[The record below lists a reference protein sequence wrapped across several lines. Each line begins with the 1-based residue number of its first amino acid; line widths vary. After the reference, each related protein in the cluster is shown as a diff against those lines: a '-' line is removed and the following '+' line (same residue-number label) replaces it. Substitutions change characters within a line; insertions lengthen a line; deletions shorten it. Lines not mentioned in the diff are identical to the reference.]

1 MKKIILF
8 ISIILLTP
16 IEVSANDCNYIMNET
31 VEKQVINHLKNKN
44 NDIKKLNTIKV
55 YLERLCISTKQMK
68 DIMILFDNTETK
80 KEFYLYVKDYITD
93 IENYDT
99 NPFQD

>member
-44 NDIKKLNTIKV
+44 NDIKKLNTIKA

>member
-16 IEVSANDCNYIMNET
+16 SEVSANDCNYIMNEK

-44 NDIKKLNTIKV
+44 NDITKLNTIKV